1 MHAYNDGEIYKLA
14 ETLILYQLSLK
25 YKKKNKRLYI
35 DDVLAVFKDM
45 SIPEVEKIKKHFQKI
60 FRKNDL
66 NIINVN

>member
-35 DDVLAVFKDM
+35 DDVLAGFKDM
-45 SIPEVEKIKKHFQKI
+45 SIPEKLRNI
-60 FRKNDL
+60 FRKFSVKM
-66 NIINVN
+66 I